1 MEASGLR
8 RRLWNF
14 NEPPPEGSMMH
25 TAHGVGTYDISVEH
39 ASLQRVPTD
48 RGTRYSLHLNGQIDD
63 RWAEAYRLERRE
75 SRTSSRF
82 ELDPKAA
89 VVSFASDPGGAASA
103 DIIDA
108 LDLLDA
114 MVERVNHRAAK
125 VDH

>member
-1 MEASGLR
+1 
-8 RRLWNF
+8 
-14 NEPPPEGSMMH
+14 MMH

-39 ASLQRVPTD
+39 ASLQRVPTE
-48 RGTRYSLHLNGQIDD
+48 RGTRYSLHLNGEIDE

-89 VVSFASDPGGAASA
+89 MVTFASDPGGAASA

-114 MVERVNHRAAK
+114 MVERVNHRAAT